1 MKENAKILKGFPYHP
16 YPHETTDPIK
26 IIKFPDNYEFTSDE
40 LRILEARFKKEKSS
54 DVWNNIYG
62 YVIYCCLYRY
72 E

>member
-40 LRILEARFKKEKSS
+40 LRILEARFKKEKKISNKS
-54 DVWNNIYG
+54 
-62 YVIYCCLYRY
+62 RY
-72 E
+72 HMWF